1 LRCIEIPP
9 AIIAIKA
16 YKFYDCSELTTVIL
30 DNGLKE
36 IEAHAFAGCRSLERI
51 KISPTVRVIKGSGMT
66 TVILNDG
73 LEEIGKHAFYDCRS
87 LERIKIP
94 PATRVIKGL
103 CIL

>member
-1 LRCIEIPP
+1 M
-9 AIIAIKA
+9 
-16 YKFYDCSELTTVIL
+16 IL

-51 KISPTVRVIKGSGMT
+51 KISPTVRVIKGSGMNGCSGMT
-66 TVILNDG
+66 AVILNNG

>member
-1 LRCIEIPP
+1 
-9 AIIAIKA
+9 
-16 YKFYDCSELTTVIL
+16 VIL
-30 DNGLKE
+30 NNGLKE

-51 KISPTVRVIKGSGMT
+51 KISPTVRVIKGWALYGCSGMT
-66 TVILNDG
+66 AVILNNG

-87 LERIKIP
+87 LECIKIP